1 MEREDREEIGERM
14 VTTLLLMNNNREVDI
29 MFLQMTMILFG
40 IALMIKILGEML

>member
-14 VTTLLLMNNNREVDI
+14 VTTLLLNREVDI